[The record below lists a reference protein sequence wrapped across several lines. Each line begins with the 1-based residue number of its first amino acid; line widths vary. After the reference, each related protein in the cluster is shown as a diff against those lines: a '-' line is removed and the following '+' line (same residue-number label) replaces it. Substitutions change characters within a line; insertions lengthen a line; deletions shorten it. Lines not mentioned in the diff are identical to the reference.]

1 MASGKKSEQVLD
13 LSMEAAE
20 LNRDVLSSLAHEL
33 GGIAS
38 ALDLRAAAMARTL
51 PDQDMTALRDIAEEV
66 RLATRAARFARG
78 ADGFGMLNPM
88 RRQSLE
94 EWWRLTGRFTGAV
107 LPRGV
112 QVEPLFTEAQMTAT
126 QASALTWIWL
136 AGCKA
141 IAERGITTPATILLK
156 GGAELNSTARSA
168 AAGGNTVTLLAEL
181 PRDRVENTN
190 GVKSRWSSYVARIAK
205 ELGVAPPAWTFDDDL
220 VRWRLTV
227 PT

>member
-1 MASGKKSEQVLD
+1 MASGKKSEQQLD
-13 LSMEAAE
+13 LSVEAAE

-51 PDQDMTALRDIAEEV
+51 PDHDMTALRDIAEEV

-112 QVEPLFTEAQMTAT
+112 QVEPEFTEAQLTAA
-126 QASALTWIWL
+126 QSSALTWLWL
-136 AGCKA
+136 AGCKE
-141 IAERGITTPATILLK
+141 ISERGITTPATILLK
-156 GGAELNSTARSA
+156 GGT
-168 AAGGNTVTLLAEL
+168 AGGGVTLLAEL
-181 PRDRVENTN
+181 DRTRVEATN
-190 GVKSRWSSYVARIAK
+190 GIRSRWANYAARIAS
-205 ELGVAPPAWTFDDDL
+205 GVSVAPPAWKFDVDA
-220 VRWRLTV
+220 VRWQVTV
-227 PT
+227 PA